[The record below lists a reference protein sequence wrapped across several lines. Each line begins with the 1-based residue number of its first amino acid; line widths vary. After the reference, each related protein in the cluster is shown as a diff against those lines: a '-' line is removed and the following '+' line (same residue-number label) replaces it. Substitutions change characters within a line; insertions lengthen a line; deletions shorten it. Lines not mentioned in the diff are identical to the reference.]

1 VDRAGFMGRTREFKR
16 GGVAMVQ
23 RIAYKSKPIEN
34 AFLPMNAVVM
44 LKTAKEF
51 KESIPVVSVGQ
62 EVREGQLIARSGGKG
77 SSHCHS
83 PIPGIIRR
91 IDRTRAPGGYD
102 SAVIVISLEGSF
114 SVLGKKPE
122 RYLWKSLSKAD
133 ISHIIQ
139 DKGIVRVLDGEPLH
153 ESLAECSAKHGCAM
167 VVNALE
173 MDPYRRTEEELL
185 TFRPEDVIDGC
196 AIAARVSSPSSII
209 VAIDETAS
217 ATMVSR
223 LQSVIASSGMEV
235 GVQLFSRRFPQDMPS
250 QIANALDLDAGVI
263 PFIIE
268 PSTLIA
274 LHDAVVSNK
283 PHIEQYVHVGGGA
296 IKHPAILKAR
306 IGAPVGDL
314 VEECGGFIGKP
325 EAIVIGGPFRGRVA
339 VDLDTPITRTTRAIL
354 ALTSEET
361 RSAPERACVRCGA
374 CVMACPEGL
383 DPHRLHKLIRADRIA
398 EAKADGL
405 DRCSSCGACAY
416 VCRSRIPLV
425 QVLDA
430 ARETGKV
437 R

>member
-1 VDRAGFMGRTREFKR
+1 MGRSLEFKH
-16 GGVAMVQ
+16 GGVTMTQ
-23 RIAYKSKPIEN
+23 RMPYKSGPIGN

-44 LKTAKEF
+44 LKTAKDY
-51 KESIPVVSVGQ
+51 KESVPVVGVGQ
-62 EVREGQLIARSGGKG
+62 EVREGQLIARSGGHG
-77 SSHCHS
+77 SAHCHS

-91 IDRTRAPGGYD
+91 IDRTKAPGGYD

-133 ISHIIQ
+133 ITHIIQ

-153 ESLAECSAKHGCAM
+153 ECLAECSSKRGFVM
-167 VVNALE
+167 VINALE
-173 MDPYRRTEEELL
+173 IDPYRRTEEELL
-185 TFRPEDVIDGC
+185 AFRPEDVIDGC
-196 AIAARVSSPSSII
+196 AIATRVSSPARIV

-217 ATMVSR
+217 PVMVSK
-223 LQSVIASSGMEV
+223 LHAVIASSGMDIS
-235 GVQLFSRRFPQDMPS
+235 VQLFKRRFPQDMPS
-250 QIANALDLDAGVI
+250 QIANALELETGVL
-263 PFIIE
+263 PFVIE

-274 LHDAVVSNK
+274 LHEAVVSNK
-283 PHIEQYVHVGGGA
+283 PHIEQYVYIGGGA

-325 EAIVIGGPFRGRVA
+325 EVIVIGSPFRGRAA

-361 RSAPERACVRCGA
+361 RSAPERSCVRCGA

-383 DPHRLHKLIRADRIA
+383 DPHRLYKLIRAGRVD
-398 EAKADGL
+398 EAVADGL
-405 DRCSSCGACAY
+405 GRCSSCGACAY

-425 QVLDA
+425 QVLDT